1 MYLLLA
7 MVTAGFLG
15 MIAFGLYYELRQPGV
30 TPPSRVLKPVVAGN
44 LMLFAVGLV
53 GLLFFAVGEVMA
65 ATEET
70 EAVRDMTQVSLGYG
84 MALLGIGLPTGLAA
98 IAASGVGKKL
108 IADIA
113 AAIYELSCAGGHQLD
128 IHLDRIPVLP
138 VTDRVCR
145 LLDVD
150 PLGLIGSGS
159 LLMVCRPDA
168 AEALMAATVLGRI
181 GDRRA
186 QQDGHLGQTGGVEH
200 LVAVDHREARL
211 FGVGH
216 VGHGQRQPAVTG
228 RCLQPHFHDQVI
240 QAGLQRRA

>member
-98 IAASGVGKKL
+98 IAAGIAIGPVG
-108 IADIA
+108 A
-113 AAIYELSCAGGHQLD
+113 AALAVIGEKPEVFGRTLIY
-128 IHLDRIPVLP
+128 
-138 VTDRVCR
+138 
-145 LLDVD
+145 
-150 PLGLIGSGS
+150 LGLAEGVAIYGLVMSI
-159 LLMVCRPDA
+159 LM
-168 AEALMAATVLGRI
+168 LGKI
-181 GDRRA
+181 
-186 QQDGHLGQTGGVEH
+186 
-200 LVAVDHREARL
+200 
-211 FGVGH
+211 
-216 VGHGQRQPAVTG
+216 
-228 RCLQPHFHDQVI
+228 
-240 QAGLQRRA
+240 